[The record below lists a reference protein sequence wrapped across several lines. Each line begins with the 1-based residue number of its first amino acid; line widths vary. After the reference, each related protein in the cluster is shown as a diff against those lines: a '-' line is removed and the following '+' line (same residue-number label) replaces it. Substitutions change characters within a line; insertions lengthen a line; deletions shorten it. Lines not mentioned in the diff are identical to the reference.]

1 MIKKFSLV
9 VLFIIISLN
18 SVFGQT
24 KPNAET
30 EQAEKILKEG
40 LTEKN
45 PEKRKEAVIAL
56 SLEGV
61 RDEVFPLLT
70 NALSDSDVNVRIAA
84 CVSLGETKDKRA
96 IAPLETALNDDVPE
110 VSFAAAQA
118 LWQMDQQSGKQVL
131 LAVLAGEQSTS
142 SSYLSKQKRDAMRL
156 MKNPNGL
163 FKFALKTGIGFI
175 PLPGVGAGFSSM
187 QALTKDVNL
196 SGRALAALLLAK
208 DTDPDSLKL
217 LEEALTDKDWSVRA
231 AATHSLAL
239 RNTPEVRKELVPL
252 FEDKKEEVRYRAAAA
267 YLRLEKVPDKPK
279 IKVRRKKRR

>member
-1 MIKKFSLV
+1 MINKFLLI

-18 SVFGQT
+18 SAFGQI
-24 KPNAET
+24 KPNSEVG
-30 EQAEKILKEG
+30 QAEQVLKEG
-40 LTEKN
+40 LEEKN

-56 SLEGV
+56 SLEGT
-61 RDEVFPLLT
+61 RAEIFPLLT

-96 IAPLETALNDDVPE
+96 IAPLETALDDDVPE

-163 FKFALKTGIGFI
+163 FKFALKKGLGFI
-175 PLPGVGAGFSSM
+175 PLPGLEAGFNSM
-187 QALTKDVNL
+187 QALTKNVNL

-231 AATHSLAL
+231 AAAHSLAL
-239 RNTPEVRKELVPL
+239 RNVAEARKELVPL

-279 IKVRRKKRR
+279 TKIRRKKRR